1 MAHEAEEGARELLM
15 KICGAPLATPTW
27 LKRPGKVECGSRW
40 ELVRIIYEAVAGKEL
55 QLETMPARES
65 RRVDGVF
72 SFENTKFVY
81 ELDEVQHFN
90 SFRAATLAH
99 YPTDLRLG
107 FDKAAWLRRCAAKKK
122 LEGGG
127 WSKERPPLF
136 AGANG
141 RHKQRAF
148 RDALADIVPLEHG
161 YGPTV
166 RLDDQVV
173 LTWMHASDA
182 EDRMRAVLQESLLG
196 RNTPPQRQPAP

>member
-1 MAHEAEEGARELLM
+1 MAHEAEEGARTLL
-15 KICGAPLATPTW
+15 KRICGSPLETPNW

-40 ELVRIIYEAVAGKEL
+40 ELVLTIYEAVAGKAL
-55 QLETMPARES
+55 NLETMPARET

-72 SFENTKFVY
+72 QFEGTTFVY

-90 SFRAATLAH
+90 SFRAATLTH
-99 YPTDLRLG
+99 YPDDLRLG
-107 FDKAAWLRRCAAKKK
+107 FDTAAWLRRCAAKKK

-127 WSKERPPLF
+127 WAKERPPLF
-136 AGANG
+136 PGING

-166 RLDDQVV
+166 RLDDHDV
-173 LTWMHASDA
+173 LGWMRERDA
-182 EDRMRAVLQESLLG
+182 EDRMRRLLNERLLQPGARHARPS
-196 RNTPPQRQPAP
+196 